1 MDLRRHAAALRL
13 SDVGGQPL
21 EGLKGFAVAVVAGMA
36 VALAIDSGGRLL
48 LLVTAAVVV
57 AVTFVLPADVFIAGA
72 LVVAGLSSMIE
83 KYTVHAHGATFYST
97 DLVVLLAVVRALRP
111 ADRVPQAR
119 VAGSFVA
126 GATAAWALLML
137 YAGIRGWQAGE
148 SLVTLVRYETALFY
162 LPALYFSLSRLLRE
176 RTLNLSRLWALLAAV
191 SVGFVCWMFV
201 MRVLNHP
208 FENISAGGSHL
219 GEVVTSQG
227 FVVRRDF
234 GSAAA
239 FIIYPALALAA
250 VAAMAHSGR
259 RGAGTVLA
267 LIGLAATFAT
277 LVRAEIFGV
286 LLGLAAILLLRPR
299 GAARTSRAF
308 TGAVLV
314 GGALA
319 LLLAVAYIN
328 PAVRDAVVQRTFPG
342 LVSESRQASQNA
354 EYRTQ
359 ALRLG
364 ARVANAHA
372 GGIGFRNDDVL
383 TRSGIDPGYLGHS
396 VPAWLLVFLGWPGLV
411 AATALLF
418 ALLVRSF
425 RLPSVVPWLHP
436 AFVGVLL
443 MLIVYSFGASGF
455 VVQPW
460 VMMLTGMAVALR
472 FALARPPA

>member
-1 MDLRRHAAALRL
+1 MDLRRHAVVLRL
-13 SDVGGQPL
+13 PDVGGQPL
-21 EGLKGFAVAVVAGMA
+21 EGLKGLGVAVAAGLGVAF
-36 VALAIDSGGRLL
+36 AIESGGRLL
-48 LLVTAAVVV
+48 LLLTAAV
-57 AVTFVLPADVFIAGA
+57 ATSLTILLPADVFIAGA

-97 DLVVLLAVVRALRP
+97 DLVVMLAVVRALRP
-111 ADRVPQAR
+111 ADRFPPTR

-126 GATAAWALLML
+126 AATGAWALLML

-191 SVGFVCWMFV
+191 SVGFACWMFV
-201 MRVLNHP
+201 MRILNHP

-219 GEVVTSQG
+219 GEVTTSQG

-267 LIGLAATFAT
+267 FIGLAATFAT
-277 LVRAEIFGV
+277 LVRAEIFGM
-286 LLGLAAILLLRPR
+286 LLGLATILLLRAR
-299 GAARTSRAF
+299 GKARTSRAF
-308 TGAVLV
+308 TAAVLV
-314 GGALA
+314 CGALA
-319 LLLAVAYIN
+319 LLLAVAYVN
-328 PAVRDAVVQRTFPG
+328 PAVRDAVVQRTLPG
-342 LVSESRQASQNA
+342 LVSGSRIANQNA
-354 EYRTQ
+354 EYRMQ

-364 ARVANAHA
+364 ARVADAHA
-372 GGIGFRNDDVL
+372 SGIGFRNDDVL
-383 TRSGIDPGYLGHS
+383 TQSGIDPGYLGHS

-425 RLPSVVPWLHP
+425 RLPSAVPWLHP

-460 VMMLTGMAVALR
+460 VMILTGMAVALR
-472 FALARPPA
+472 FALARLPA